1 MAHQDTLAE
10 LKQKFAS
17 NNEWQEFLSF
27 IDEQKVRG
35 GSQEIWLQWEIYLLK
50 CQANKAQWQS
60 QDSRF
65 STTKKPQGLTQ
76 FQ

>member
-17 NNEWQEFLSF
+17 NDEWQEFLSF
-27 IDEQKVRG
+27 IDSQKARG
-35 GSQEIWLQWEIYLLK
+35 GSQELWLQWEIYLLK
-50 CQANKAQWQS
+50 CQANKVRWKS

-65 STTKKPQGLTQ
+65 STSTTPQNLTQ